1 MDTSKEE
8 TELQI
13 LTNFLGTEDKQLV
26 EKAVVPKN
34 GVAILH
40 LIAGT
45 DAKAL
50 SLKYDGREFKGTK
63 VKVSQ
68 G

>member
-1 MDTSKEE
+1 MRQTSRE
-8 TELQI
+8 TETQL
-13 LTNFLGTEDKQLV
+13 LTDFLGAEDKQLV
-26 EKAVVPKN
+26 EKVVVPKN

-40 LIAGT
+40 LNTGT

-50 SLKYDGREFKGTK
+50 SLKYDGREFKGIN

>member
-1 MDTSKEE
+1 METTNQE
-8 TELQI
+8 TEKQI
-13 LTNFLGTEDKQLV
+13 LAELIEPEDKQLL
-26 EKAVVPKN
+26 EKVVAPKN
-34 GVAILH
+34 GVDILY
-40 LIAGT
+40 IKSGT

-50 SLKYDGREFKGTK
+50 CLKYDGKDYKGTK